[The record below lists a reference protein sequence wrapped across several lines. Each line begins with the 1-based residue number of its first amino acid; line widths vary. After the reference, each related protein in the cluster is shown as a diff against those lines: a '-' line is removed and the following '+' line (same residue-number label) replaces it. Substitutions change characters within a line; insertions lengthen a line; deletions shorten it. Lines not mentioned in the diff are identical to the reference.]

1 MGWETTA
8 LLAGLKTLNLILGGV
23 ITYYA
28 YKAYRRTG
36 VTALGAV
43 SVGFAIITFGVFVA
57 GLVDQLPLLHSEL
70 ALIIEAVFTAIGFF
84 AILYS
89 LYI

>member
-8 LLAGLKTLNLILGGV
+8 FLAAVKSLNLLLGDV

-28 YKAYRRTG
+28 YRAYRRTG

-70 ALIIEAVFTAIGFF
+70 ALIIEAVFTAVGFS